1 MANNHEIEELKKLV
15 NQVQDFAEKHK
26 YAYLVPEQML
36 YVLLSDE
43 KCVNLI
49 KKLTTDKNKAKA
61 ISELKKE
68 VGEYIE
74 ENVEKAED
82 IGNINP
88 TNAYTKLI
96 QASVSQAA
104 MRSIEPDSLCVF
116 IMLFNDKEQA
126 SAYFLSRHGIYED
139 DAQ

>member
-1 MANNHEIEELKKLV
+1 MANNHEIEEIKTLF
-15 NQVQDFAEKHK
+15 NHVQDFAEKHK

-36 YVLLSDE
+36 YVLLSDD

-49 KKLTTDKNKAKA
+49 KKLTTDKNQAKA

-74 ENVEKAED
+74 ENVEKLTD
-82 IGNINP
+82 ISNINP

-104 MRSIEPDSLCVF
+104 T
-116 IMLFNDKEQA
+116 
-126 SAYFLSRHGIYED
+126 LS
-139 DAQ
+139 

>member
-1 MANNHEIEELKKLV
+1 MASNHEIEELKKLV
-15 NQVQDFAEKHK
+15 NKVQDFAEKHK

-74 ENVEKAED
+74 ENVEKAAD

-116 IMLFNDKEQA
+116 IMLFNDKE
-126 SAYFLSRHGIYED
+126 
-139 DAQ
+139 

>member
-1 MANNHEIEELKKLV
+1 MASNHEIEELKKLV
-15 NQVQDFAEKHK
+15 NKVQDFAEKHK

-68 VGEYIE
+68 VGDQKRVATPADAVRDGATHLVVGRPILA
-74 ENVEKAED
+74 AED
-82 IGNINP
+82 PVAAAKAIRAEMNI
-88 TNAYTKLI
+88 
-96 QASVSQAA
+96 
-104 MRSIEPDSLCVF
+104 
-116 IMLFNDKEQA
+116 
-126 SAYFLSRHGIYED
+126 
-139 DAQ
+139 

>member
-1 MANNHEIEELKKLV
+1 MANNHEIEELKKLI
-15 NQVQDFAEKHK
+15 NKVQDFAEKHK
-26 YAYLVPEQML
+26 YAYLIPEQML

-68 VGEYIE
+68 IGEYIE

-82 IGNINP
+82 IVNINP
-88 TNAYTKLI
+88 SNAYT
-96 QASVSQAA
+96 
-104 MRSIEPDSLCVF
+104 
-116 IMLFNDKEQA
+116 
-126 SAYFLSRHGIYED
+126 
-139 DAQ
+139 